1 MRVALEVYKGKKVLS
16 QVASENGVAPSLAA
30 EWRDQLLDEGAADVF
45 GKAQRAREGEAREEA
60 AKREHDE
67 LPGTIGQPAV
77 ERDLLRRSCGG
88 CGHDPGEAPGGR
100 RQPRRPHAQARLRAA
115 GRRQEQR
122 LLRARGQR
130 QRGPRGRRAPDGRD
144 GPRPR
149 GQPPYGAREV
159 ALVLRTE
166 GLEAS
171 RWRVTR
177 LMRAMSVRP
186 CCPLP
191 SLSRPS
197 KASRRFPYLLG
208 GKRMDFPDQ
217 VWSTDIAYVQIGGR
231 HACLTAVIDW
241 HGRCIVGWRLSDTMR
256 AEEVVACASQA
267 FAEHGTPSVMNSDQ
281 GSVFGSDAYVGLLEG
296 NHVTQSMDG
305 RARWRGNVLMER
317 WFRSLKS
324 EWLRVHEC
332 STPRGLERLVA
343 EFVGYYNDR
352 RIHQSLG
359 YDTPADWYYEG
370 IGERA
375 A

>member
-1 MRVALEVYKGKKVLS
+1 MSKTTRKKYDPRLKTRVALEVYKGEKVPG
-16 QVASENGVAPSLAA
+16 QVASESGVAPSLAA

-45 GKAQRAREGEAREEA
+45 GKAQRAREGKAREEA

-67 LPGTIGQPAV
+67 LPGTIGQSAV

-100 RQPRRPHAQARLRAA
+100 RRPRRPHAQARLRAA

-130 QRGPRGRRAPDGRD
+130 QRGPRGRRAPDGRED
-144 GPRPR
+144 RIHVDNPS
-149 GQPPYGAREV
+149 YGAREV

-191 SLSRPS
+191 SPSRPS
-197 KASRRFPYLLG
+197 RASRRFPHLLR
-208 GKRMDFPDQ
+208 GKRADFPDQ

-231 HACLTAVIDW
+231 HMCPTAMADW
-241 HGRCIVGWRLSDTMR
+241 HSRCIVGWRLSDTMR
-256 AEEVVACASQA
+256 EKEVMACAERA
-267 FAEHGTPSVMNSDQ
+267 FAEHGTPSVTNSDQ
-281 GSVFGSDAYVGLLEG
+281 GSVFGSDAYVGLLGG
-296 NHVTQSMDG
+296 NHVTQGMG
-305 RARWRGNVLMER
+305 G
-317 WFRSLKS
+317 
-324 EWLRVHEC
+324 
-332 STPRGLERLVA
+332 TG
-343 EFVGYYNDR
+343 
-352 RIHQSLG
+352 
-359 YDTPADWYYEG
+359 PAG
-370 IGERA
+370 GTTC
-375 A
+375 